1 LERIKLKVNIKEFE
15 RKAAAVSSLVDD
27 VRNQLPDSEIAEFL
41 ENDYSILHSMIL
53 NVIETLDCVLSDVE
67 K

>member
-1 LERIKLKVNIKEFE
+1 LKVNIKEFE